1 MTRQELC
8 VLVAQHDPG
17 VSQRIEEELAKAGLR
32 VAGPVADLDRALA
45 RPESQVVSA
54 ALVDLFL
61 PGGAE
66 AIGRFRSRHP
76 SLPVVA
82 TAPRRF
88 ESRARK
94 AVTEGARLY
103 LLDEELGRGLI
114 APVVSHVAGTAGRD
128 EPAEGV
134 SAAASRRLLHDLGNV
149 LAVASGESE
158 MLLSRMKAANP
169 LAGDLRELNT
179 AISESVRLF
188 RRYVASRR
196 VETAGPGPESS

>member
-8 VLVAQHDPG
+8 VLVAQHDPA
-17 VSQRIEEELAKAGLR
+17 VSRRIEEELAGAGVR

-61 PGGAE
+61 PGGAA
-66 AIGRFRSRHP
+66 AIGQFRSRHP
-76 SLPVVA
+76 SLPVIA

-94 AVTEGARLY
+94 AVAEGARLY
-103 LLDEELGRGLI
+103 LLDEEMGRGIL
-114 APVVSHVAGTAGRD
+114 APVVGHLARAGDPVDPGGRATD
-128 EPAEGV
+128 T
-134 SAAASRRLLHDLGNV
+134 SRRLLHDLGNL
-149 LAVASGESE
+149 LAVAGGESE
-158 MLLSRMKAANP
+158 MLLGRMKAGDP
-169 LAGDLRELNT
+169 LAGDLRDLNA

-188 RRYVASRR
+188 RQFIASRR
-196 VETAGPGPESS
+196 VEAAEPPEQAP